1 MEMTTV
7 SQDFLSLSLSTGC
20 TDDFCLLFGN
30 AKTKYLVILGSRL
43 LRCFIFTHQRC
54 VELAKGEAGSPGGRC
69 KLSV

>member
-30 AKTKYLVILGSRL
+30 AKTKYLVILG
-43 LRCFIFTHQRC
+43 
-54 VELAKGEAGSPGGRC
+54 
-69 KLSV
+69 